1 MQVRSHMPDKTKPFL
16 YSLSKPSQ
24 DQTLEDDLVRTLRF
38 RYTRRNN
45 TKDNASKIKWIKIAI
60 KELRTYRR
68 NRDINPEKCE
78 YYDKQYIKASNVNVL
93 RLNFTEEYER
103 NEKLIRDAYFQ
114 LTWHDWHSTE
124 IVPTP
129 KNAQQISLLDETS

>member
-1 MQVRSHMPDKTKPFL
+1 MSEKTKSFL
-16 YSLSKPSQ
+16 YPLPKPSQ
-24 DQTLEDDLVRTLRF
+24 DKLLEDNLVRTLRF

-45 TKDNASKIKWIKIAI
+45 TKDNASEIKWIKIAI

-93 RLNFTEEYER
+93 RLNFAEEYVK
-103 NEKLIRDAYFQ
+103 NEKLMNEANF
-114 LTWHDWHSTE
+114 
-124 IVPTP
+124 
-129 KNAQQISLLDETS
+129 N